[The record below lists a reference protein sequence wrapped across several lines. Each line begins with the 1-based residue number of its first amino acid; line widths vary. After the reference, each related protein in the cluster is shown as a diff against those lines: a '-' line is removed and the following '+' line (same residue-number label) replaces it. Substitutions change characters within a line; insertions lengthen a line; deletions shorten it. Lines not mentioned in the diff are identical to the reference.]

1 LSDQVIFCHAESK
14 KVVGARAPERELQN
28 MTSARHVSVKQLP
41 EKLSVKQGRNFFR
54 EVEPHL
60 QSDRPRVVLDC
71 SKVRQL
77 DSAGIHVLLRV
88 LEEAMKRNGD
98 VKLASIPPGAAAIL
112 ELTRVSR
119 LFETFDNTADAVNSF
134 HRFPIMPVPHAF
146 GHTSSPLAS
155 RVRNHSGADGQSD
168 SHRSSPDSEEAINT
182 PGRWLTRQI
191 AGCLVLLLLL
201 VAPLA
206 AAAAPQQETSSSRQN
221 DVSTS
226 QAQAQA
232 QTQSQD
238 SDSGARKSNYE
249 PFQPQAL
256 PDSPG
261 TVRSQT
267 ADGNQLSAASQP
279 SPNQQQDVPQE
290 PVGTAAAE
298 FIKTTGVA
306 ASKPAGSAIAPAKQ
320 RRARS
325 ILIKVAAIAGA
336 GAAVGAVVALSAA
349 SPTRPVGSH

>member
-1 LSDQVIFCHAESK
+1 MKLNLSHQAVFCYQARSK
-14 KVVGARAPERELQN
+14 RLLEPGLLNGSSLN

-41 EKLSVKQGRNFFR
+41 EKLSIKQGRSFFR

-71 SKVRQL
+71 SKVRHL

-98 VKLASIPPGAAAIL
+98 VKLASIPPAAAAIL
-112 ELTRVSR
+112 ELTRVGR
-119 LFETFDNTADAVNSF
+119 LFETFDSTADAVNSF
-134 HRFPIMPVPHAF
+134 DKFRPTPVPHYF
-146 GHTSSPLAS
+146 GHMSSPLAP
-155 RVRNHSGADGQSD
+155 RVRSHSLAADQAES
-168 SHRSSPDSEEAINT
+168 RENSPHAEETVNT
-182 PGRWLTRQI
+182 SGGWLRRQI
-191 AGCLVLLLLL
+191 AGCLVLLLI
-201 VAPLA
+201 APLA
-206 AAAAPQQETSSSRQN
+206 AAATPQQETSSSRQT
-221 DVSTS
+221 DVSA
-226 QAQAQA
+226 AQAQS
-232 QTQSQD
+232 QQSD
-238 SDSGARKSNYE
+238 GGAKKASYE
-249 PFQPQAL
+249 PFEPQPL
-256 PDSPG
+256 PNSPS

-267 ADGNQLSAASQP
+267 ADGSQSSSALQP
-279 SPNQQQDVPQE
+279 SPNQLQDVPQE

-325 ILIKVAAIAGA
+325 ILIKVGAIVGA

-349 SPTRPVGSH
+349 SPSRAPGSH

>member
-1 LSDQVIFCHAESK
+1 
-14 KVVGARAPERELQN
+14 

-41 EKLSVKQGRNFFR
+41 EKLSIKQGRSFFR

-98 VKLASIPPGAAAIL
+98 VKLASIPPSAAAIL
-112 ELTRVSR
+112 ELTRVGR
-119 LFETFDNTADAVNSF
+119 LFEAFDNTADAVNSF
-134 HRFPIMPVPHAF
+134 HQFPIMPVPHAF
-146 GHTSSPLAS
+146 GHPSSPLTP
-155 RVRNHSGADGQSD
+155 RMRNHSFADGESD
-168 SHRSSPDSEEAINT
+168 SRENPRRSERTINT
-182 PGRWLTRQI
+182 PGRWLRRHI
-191 AGCLVLLLLL
+191 AGCLVLLLI
-201 VAPLA
+201 APLA
-206 AAAAPQQETSSSRQN
+206 AAATPQQETSSSRQA
-221 DVSTS
+221 DVS
-226 QAQAQA
+226 AA
-232 QTQSQD
+232 QSQT
-238 SDSGARKSNYE
+238 SSQESNSGDRKSNYG
-249 PFQPQAL
+249 PFQPEAL

-267 ADGNQLSAASQP
+267 PDGNQLAAASRP

-325 ILIKVAAIAGA
+325 VLIKVAAIAGA
-336 GAAVGAVVALSAA
+336 GVAVGAVVALSAA
-349 SPTRPVGSH
+349 SPSHPAGSR

>member
-1 LSDQVIFCHAESK
+1 
-14 KVVGARAPERELQN
+14 
-28 MTSARHVSVKQLP
+28 MTSARYVSVKQLP

-112 ELTRVSR
+112 ELTRVGR
-119 LFETFDNTADAVNSF
+119 LFESFDNTADAVNSF
-134 HRFPIMPVPHAF
+134 HQFPIMPLPHAF
-146 GHTSSPLAS
+146 GHNSSPLAP
-155 RVRNHSGADGQSD
+155 RVRNRNFEAAQSD
-168 SHRSSPDSEEAINT
+168 SYANLPRSEETINT
-182 PGRWLTRQI
+182 PGRWLKRHI
-191 AGCLVLLLLL
+191 AGCLVLLLI
-201 VAPLA
+201 APLA
-206 AAAAPQQETSSSRQN
+206 AAVTPQQETSSSRQT
-221 DVSTS
+221 DASAAQS
-226 QAQAQA
+226 QAS
-232 QTQSQD
+232 SQE
-238 SDSGARKSNYE
+238 SDSGARKANYG

-256 PDSPG
+256 PDSPD

-267 ADGNQLSAASQP
+267 AGINQFMIASQP
-279 SPNQQQDVPQE
+279 SPNQQQDVTPQ

-336 GAAVGAVVALSAA
+336 GVAVGAVVALSAA
-349 SPTRPVGSH
+349 SPSHPAGGH

>member
-1 LSDQVIFCHAESK
+1 
-14 KVVGARAPERELQN
+14 
-28 MTSARHVSVKQLP
+28 MTTARHVSVKQLP

-119 LFETFDNTADAVNSF
+119 LFETFDNTTDAVNSF
-134 HRFPIMPVPHAF
+134 HQFPIMPLQHSF
-146 GHTSSPLAS
+146 GHTSSPLAA
-155 RVRNHSGADGQSD
+155 RVRNHNFADGESG
-168 SHRSSPDSEEAINT
+168 SHANPPRPEETINT
-182 PGRWLTRQI
+182 PGRWVKRHI
-191 AGCLVLLLLL
+191 AGSLVLLLI
-201 VAPLA
+201 APLA
-206 AAAAPQQETSSSRQN
+206 AAGTPQQETSSSRQTE
-221 DVSTS
+221 VSTP
-226 QAQAQA
+226 
-232 QTQSQD
+232 QTQTQPQES
-238 SDSGARKSNYE
+238 SSGAGKANYE

-261 TVRSQT
+261 TMRSQT
-267 ADGNQLSAASQP
+267 ANGDQLSTALQP

-336 GAAVGAVVALSAA
+336 GVAVGAVVALSAA
-349 SPTRPVGSH
+349 SPSHPAGTH

>member
-1 LSDQVIFCHAESK
+1 
-14 KVVGARAPERELQN
+14 
-28 MTSARHVSVKQLP
+28 MTTARHVSVKQLP
-41 EKLSVKQGRNFFR
+41 EKLSIKQGRSFFR

-112 ELTRVSR
+112 ELTRVR
-119 LFETFDNTADAVNSF
+119 HLFESFDSTTEAVNSF
-134 HRFPIMPVPHAF
+134 HQLPVMPVPNAF
-146 GHTSSPLAS
+146 GHTSSPLAL
-155 RVRNHSGADGQSD
+155 RVRSRSFADGESD
-168 SHRSSPDSEEAINT
+168 SHVTPPRSEETVNT
-182 PGRWLTRQI
+182 PVRWLTRHI

-201 VAPLA
+201 IAPLA
-206 AAAAPQQETSSSRQN
+206 AAAQQETSSSRQT
-221 DVSTS
+221 DVST
-226 QAQAQA
+226 AQAQP

-238 SDSGARKSNYE
+238 SNSGAGKSNYE

-267 ADGNQLSAASQP
+267 ADGSQLSTASQP

-336 GAAVGAVVALSAA
+336 GVAVGAVVALSAA
-349 SPTRPVGSH
+349 SPSRPVGSH

>member
-1 LSDQVIFCHAESK
+1 
-14 KVVGARAPERELQN
+14 

-41 EKLSVKQGRNFFR
+41 ERLSIKQGRSFFR

-112 ELTRVSR
+112 ELTKVGR

-134 HRFPIMPVPHAF
+134 HKFPIMPVPHAF
-146 GHTSSPLAS
+146 GHVSSPLAP
-155 RVRNHSGADGQSD
+155 RVRNHSFADGQSD
-168 SHRSSPDSEEAINT
+168 SHSNPPDSKETTNT

-191 AGCLVLLLLL
+191 AGCIVLLLLL
-201 VAPLA
+201 AAPLA
-206 AAAAPQQETSSSRQN
+206 ATPQQETSSSRQT
-221 DVSTS
+221 DVSA
-226 QAQAQA
+226 AQS
-232 QTQSQD
+232 QTQPQD
-238 SDSGARKSNYE
+238 SNGGARQPNYE

-267 ADGNQLSAASQP
+267 ADGYQLSTASQP
-279 SPNQQQDVPQE
+279 SPIQQQDVPQE

-306 ASKPAGSAIAPAKQ
+306 ASKPAGSAIAPARQ

-336 GAAVGAVVALSAA
+336 GVAVGAVVALSAA
-349 SPTRPVGSH
+349 SPSRPVGSH

>member
-1 LSDQVIFCHAESK
+1 
-14 KVVGARAPERELQN
+14 

-41 EKLSVKQGRNFFR
+41 EKLSVKQGRSFFR

-119 LFETFDNTADAVNSF
+119 LFETFANTADAVNSF
-134 HRFPIMPVPHAF
+134 HQFPIMPVQHTF
-146 GHTSSPLAS
+146 GHTSSTLA
-155 RVRNHSGADGQSD
+155 RIRNHSFADRVPA
-168 SHRSSPDSEEAINT
+168 SHSSSPDSKETINT

-201 VAPLA
+201 AAPL
-206 AAAAPQQETSSSRQN
+206 AAAPQQEASSSRQP
-221 DVSTS
+221 DASVVQS
-226 QAQAQA
+226 QPP
-232 QTQSQD
+232 SQD
-238 SDSGARKSNYE
+238 SNRAAMKSNYE

-256 PDSPG
+256 PDSPD
-261 TVRSQT
+261 TVHSQI
-267 ADGNQLSAASQP
+267 ADGNQPSTTSQP

-336 GAAVGAVVALSAA
+336 GVAVGAVVALSAA
-349 SPTRPVGSH
+349 SPSRPPGSH

>member
-1 LSDQVIFCHAESK
+1 
-14 KVVGARAPERELQN
+14 
-28 MTSARHVSVKQLP
+28 MTTARHVSVKQLP

-119 LFETFDNTADAVNSF
+119 LFETFDNTTDAVNSF
-134 HRFPIMPVPHAF
+134 HQFPIMPVPHAF
-146 GHTSSPLAS
+146 RHASSPLAS
-155 RVRNHSGADGQSD
+155 RVRNHNFADGESG
-168 SHRSSPDSEEAINT
+168 SHAKPPRSEETIDT
-182 PGRWLTRQI
+182 PGRWVKRHI
-191 AGCLVLLLLL
+191 AGSLVLLLI
-201 VAPLA
+201 APLA
-206 AAAAPQQETSSSRQN
+206 AAATPQQETSSSRQTE
-221 DVSTS
+221 VSTP
-226 QAQAQA
+226 
-232 QTQSQD
+232 QTQTRPQESNG
-238 SDSGARKSNYE
+238 GAGKANYE

-261 TVRSQT
+261 TMRSQT
-267 ADGNQLSAASQP
+267 AGGNQLSTALRP

-336 GAAVGAVVALSAA
+336 GVAVGAVVALSAA
-349 SPTRPVGSH
+349 SPSHPAGSH

>member
-1 LSDQVIFCHAESK
+1 MQRMLEL
-14 KVVGARAPERELQN
+14 GLLNRAPEN

-41 EKLSVKQGRNFFR
+41 ERLSIKQGRSFFR

-71 SKVRQL
+71 SRVRHL

-98 VKLASIPPGAAAIL
+98 VKLASIPPAAAAIL
-112 ELTRVSR
+112 ELTRVGR
-119 LFETFDNTADAVNSF
+119 LFEAFDNTADAVNSF
-134 HRFPIMPVPHAF
+134 HKFPAIPVPVPHAF
-146 GHTSSPLAS
+146 GHASSTLAP
-155 RVRNHSGADGQSD
+155 RVWNHSFAASQSSQPD
-168 SHRSSPDSEEAINT
+168 THDSSPDSEETVAT
-182 PGRWLTRQI
+182 TGAWVKRHI
-191 AGCLVLLLLL
+191 AGCLVLLLI
-201 VAPLA
+201 APLA
-206 AAAAPQQETSSSRQN
+206 AAGTPQQDTSSSRQT
-221 DVSTS
+221 DVSA
-226 QAQAQA
+226 AQS

-238 SDSGARKSNYE
+238 SDSSARKPNYE

-261 TVRSQT
+261 TVHSQT
-267 ADGNQLSAASQP
+267 ADSNQP
-279 SPNQQQDVPQE
+279 SSWQQPSSNQQQDVPQE

-298 FIKTTGVA
+298 LIKTTGVA
-306 ASKPAGSAIAPAKQ
+306 ASKPAGSAIAPTKQ
-320 RRARS
+320 RRART

-349 SPTRPVGSH
+349 SSSRPPGTH